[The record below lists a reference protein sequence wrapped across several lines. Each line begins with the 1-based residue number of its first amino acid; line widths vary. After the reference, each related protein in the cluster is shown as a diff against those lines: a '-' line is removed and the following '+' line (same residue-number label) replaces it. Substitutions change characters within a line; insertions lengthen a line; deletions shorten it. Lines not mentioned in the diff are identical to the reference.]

1 MIARACNKKLGKQ
14 KAQLWHGNWCVAR
27 TDTNG
32 MVVPSF
38 RFPATEF
45 PLVRPSPVKR
55 NSARA
60 IAYPST
66 PMLCRCALASSFIR
80 RRPPHSLT
88 LVPDNSAQ
96 GKQPGLFCSSH
107 NLVNRF
113 SWVLGVSRLPAKDRR
128 FYPKKEGKLWTITL
142 CPSFESRFARESQN
156 IPKDAKGVYRYIRED
171 GEIVY
176 IGRGN
181 VCGRLASPER
191 ESWDFDAVEYSLVE
205 DPDQQIH
212 WERYWLDKF
221 KQAHGRLPFYNK
233 VSGAGSSQ
241 EQAE

>member
-1 MIARACNKKLGKQ
+1 MA
-14 KAQLWHGNWCVAR
+14 W
-27 TDTNG
+27 
-32 MVVPSF
+32 
-38 RFPATEF
+38 E
-45 PLVRPSPVKR
+45 LVRREDRYQRDGRPFISISR
-55 NSARA
+55 HRISFSAAFTRHA
-60 IAYPST
+60 ELGTGHRVSIHAD
-66 PMLCRCALASSFIR
+66 ASSLRLGFEFHMEET
-80 RRPPHSLT
+80 PHSLT

-96 GKQPGLFCSSH
+96 SKQPGLFCSSH
-107 NLVNRF
+107 NLVNRC
-113 SWVLGVSRLPAKDRR
+113 SWVLGVTRLPAKDRR

-156 IPKDAKGVYRYIRED
+156 IPKDAKGIYRYIREN

-181 VCGRLASPER
+181 ICGRLARPER
-191 ESWDFDAVEYSLVE
+191 ETWDFDVVEYSVVE

-212 WERYWLDKF
+212 WESYWLDKF